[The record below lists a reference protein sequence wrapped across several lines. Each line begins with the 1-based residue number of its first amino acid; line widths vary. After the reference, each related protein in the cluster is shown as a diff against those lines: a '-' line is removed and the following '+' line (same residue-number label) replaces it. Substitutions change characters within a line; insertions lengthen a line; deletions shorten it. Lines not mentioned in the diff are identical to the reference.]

1 MDSILQFLLFG
12 AMGGLARGL
21 LGAYKNSLNI
31 GAGKKIEWGKM
42 LFQVGCSL
50 CIGAVVGFVVD
61 QNPITA
67 LASGYAG
74 LDLIDSVIKLSKK

>member
-1 MDSILQFLLFG
+1 MEIFQFLLFG

-21 LGAYKNSLNI
+21 IGAYKNSLHV
-31 GAGKKIEWGKM
+31 GEGKKIEWGKM
-42 LFQVGCSL
+42 GLQVACSL
-50 CIGAVVGFVVD
+50 CIGAVVGFIVD